1 MQRPASTPA
10 QAGTDSAEPEKS
22 AQKPAVSVRKIFLLV
37 WASGAALLGLWF
49 LFCNL
54 RYGRQ
59 LRAGVLRAIA
69 PKEGRPAVRLTQ
81 TALSPCLFGLFTPAI
96 YVTMDCAQD
105 EQLLHHC
112 AEHEYTHYLHRD
124 HIWAVLRGVC
134 LALHWFNPLVWWAAA
149 LSRTAERCFV
159 IGGGSVYQQ
168 MLPFCDAAY
177 VTKVHVT
184 PESDTFFPNLDE
196 DKDWYL
202 AETLQSGEENGIA
215 YEMCLYRRK

>member
-1 MQRPASTPA
+1 MELIVAVYDDWGIGRDGTQPVALSADRKFFRTTTRGAMVI
-10 QAGTDSAEPEKS
+10 AGRRTIEDFPGKQPLPGRVNVALSRSVTALPGFTVCGSAE
-22 AQKPAVSVRKIFLLV
+22 
-37 WASGAALLGLWF
+37 
-49 LFCNL
+49 
-54 RYGRQ
+54 
-59 LRAGVLRAIA
+59 
-69 PKEGRPAVRLTQ
+69 
-81 TALSPCLFGLFTPAI
+81 
-96 YVTMDCAQD
+96 D
-105 EQLLHHC
+105 
-112 AEHEYTHYLHRD
+112 
-124 HIWAVLRGVC
+124 
-134 LALHWFNPLVWWAAA
+134 AAA

-177 VTKVHVT
+177 VTKVNVT